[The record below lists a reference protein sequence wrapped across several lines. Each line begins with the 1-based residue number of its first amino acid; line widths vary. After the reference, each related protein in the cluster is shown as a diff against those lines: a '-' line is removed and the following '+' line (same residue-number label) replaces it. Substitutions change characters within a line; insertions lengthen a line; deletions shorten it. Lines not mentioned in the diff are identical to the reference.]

1 MLPVV
6 LPGPVK
12 IGGGVTVPAAEDTGI
27 IDTDIPAQGTVAEF
41 ALPRIFFARYRKP
54 EEILDQFVIDTF
66 PGFDPV
72 GR

>member
-1 MLPVV
+1 MRIVLPVV

-41 ALPRIFFARYRKP
+41 ALPRIFFA
-54 EEILDQFVIDTF
+54 
-66 PGFDPV
+66 
-72 GR
+72 